1 MSPTKSY
8 HVTNHIVDVIIWPK
22 FSNSSI
28 YVEEVNIISILKGSD
43 QKKQILKGRLG
54 SSSIIW
60 DGHYLWPWNLYQ
72 CGKRVKIK
80 SQKVLEANSN
90 VCRSYMEKLVGGSFL
105 PPKSWI
111 WLNELKWEDFF
122 ELNCRRLCHLT
133 ICT

>member
-60 DGHYLWPWNLYQ
+60 DGHYLWPWNLHQ
-72 CGKRVKIK
+72 CGKRFKIK
-80 SQKVLEANSN
+80 IQKVLEANSN
-90 VCRSYMEKLVGGSFL
+90 FCRTYMEKLVGVRREADLFS
-105 PPKSWI
+105 PKI
-111 WLNELKWEDFF
+111 LNRFKWLDWNGRVFF
-122 ELNCRRLCHLT
+122 SIL
-133 ICT
+133 